1 MDLNPNDKLLLK
13 KIVTQLARS
22 VRDIQQRLYPQGM
35 ASRDGVWLIGD
46 LKRTIE
52 IDILKNPSLPDLID
66 KVKTGDQPLESLT
79 STEKYAKNLSDMV
92 TPVNKEA
99 IGESVNRLPEERQ
112 RRRRRRKTTNGDPEA
127 VAVDKELREYFGIK
141 LPMHEHMAKVREH
154 WSKAKPEDWAYRY
167 RWVYAGLYKLLP
179 KWKRDV
185 VDKEPEDR
193 ISNELARE
201 VVSTAQDFDLYDKLV
216 QTLPNDSKIKAE
228 LSNQLLSTSYERMK
242 K

>member
-22 VRDIQQRLYPQGM
+22 VRDIQQRLYQQGM

-52 IDILKNPSLPDLID
+52 VDILKNPSLPDLID
-66 KVKTGDQPLESLT
+66 KVKTGDQPLENLT
-79 STEKYAKNLSDMV
+79 STEKYAKNLSDMA
-92 TPVNKEA
+92 TPVK
-99 IGESVNRLPEERQ
+99 EERQ
-112 RRRRRRKTTNGDPEA
+112 RRRRKTTNGDPEA

-141 LPMHEHMAKVREH
+141 LPMHEHMVKVREH
-154 WSKAKPEDWAYRY
+154 WSKAKSEDWAYRY

-201 VVSTAQDFDLYDKLV
+201 VASTAQDFDLYDKLV
-216 QTLPNDSKIKAE
+216 QTLPDDSEIKAE

>member
-1 MDLNPNDKLLLK
+1 
-13 KIVTQLARS
+13 VTQLARS
-22 VRDIQQRLYPQGM
+22 VRDIQQRLYQQGM

-52 IDILKNPSLPDLID
+52 VDILKNPSLPDLID
-66 KVKTGDQPLESLT
+66 KVKTGDQPLENLT

-92 TPVNKEA
+92 TPVK
-99 IGESVNRLPEERQ
+99 EERQ
-112 RRRRRRKTTNGDPEA
+112 RRRRKTTNGDPEA

-141 LPMHEHMAKVREH
+141 LPMHEHMVKVREH
-154 WSKAKPEDWAYRY
+154 WSKAKSEDWAYRY

-201 VVSTAQDFDLYDKLV
+201 VASTAQDFDLYDKLV
-216 QTLPNDSKIKAE
+216 QTLPDDSEIKAE

>member
-22 VRDIQQRLYPQGM
+22 VRDIQQRLYQQGM

-52 IDILKNPSLPDLID
+52 VDILKNPSLPDLID
-66 KVKTGDQPLESLT
+66 KVKTGDQPLENLT

-92 TPVNKEA
+92 TPVK
-99 IGESVNRLPEERQ
+99 EERQ
-112 RRRRRRKTTNGDPEA
+112 RRRRKTTNGDPEA

-141 LPMHEHMAKVREH
+141 LPMHEHMVKVREH
-154 WSKAKPEDWAYRY
+154 WSKAKSEDWAYRY

-201 VVSTAQDFDLYDKLV
+201 VASTAQDFDLYDKLV
-216 QTLPNDSKIKAE
+216 QTLPDDSEIKAE